1 MTKKPHLHAGE
12 VFLYT
17 EGTVMK
23 IRSLMLFV
31 FTATVLLPVSFVHAQ
46 VLAPSPPASTDFCA
60 EWFQQK
66 NSGALEGV
74 VLPGNAL
81 AVVIQALKIRF
92 FPSSYAEPEFLT
104 VPTGN
109 RVRDSNAAS
118 LPQDRQAQNTS
129 APTSGKNIIFF
140 VGAPPEV
147 LSSETR
153 RTANAKLKQMQR
165 EVHPLLGSILKL
177 AKTPDVASC
186 QRLEAKMNFNY
197 DNYTN
202 LVDENGNLRDD
213 QQIANENSSL
223 KDLKSAIHASR
234 LGWETLDYT
243 DLSDVYAALRDP
255 QIENVI
261 IVSHGQ
267 TNSLIVDSRWNEFP
281 QHFFHNIAP
290 HLRSLN
296 FYSCYSKTVPAKYG
310 LSDLFAKAPSIYR
323 NRLITT
329 VQSNPKVYEAGMAPL
344 NGFKHYLEGVEKKIS
359 ELKVSEAAS
368 ASPASSSSTAS
379 GEISALPNYTAPAD
393 CSVQF
398 RAPTITSGTY
408 GFFLNLK
415 YIGSV
420 GTTNP
425 AGTPVLIHFPCSML
439 SLAKNILTNRNINT
453 AVVYAEIA
461 GKPFEITQWVDPE
474 GSTVVQTNH
483 YQTSTGT
490 YQSSKWEIDVATS
503 VTH

>member
-1 MTKKPHLHAGE
+1 MN
-12 VFLYT
+12 
-17 EGTVMK
+17 
-23 IRSLMLFV
+23 IRNLMLFV
-31 FTATVLLPVSFVHAQ
+31 FTTALLLHTNFVHAQ
-46 VLAPSPPASTDFCA
+46 VLAPSPPAVVSPVASATSSPASTDFCA

-66 NSGALEGV
+66 NSGALDGL

-92 FPSSYAEPEFLT
+92 FPASYSEPEFLT
-104 VPTGN
+104 VSSSN
-109 RVRDSNAAS
+109 RVRDPNAAS
-118 LPQDRQAQNTS
+118 LSQNGQAQNRESST
-129 APTSGKNIIFF
+129 TGKNIIFF

-147 LSSETR
+147 LSSETMK
-153 RTANAKLKQMQR
+153 TAKAKLKQMQK
-165 EVHPLLGSILKL
+165 EVHPLLSSILKL
-177 AKTPDVASC
+177 TKTPDVASC

-223 KDLKSAIHASR
+223 KDLKSAIRASR
-234 LGWETLDYT
+234 LGWETRDYT

-281 QHFFHNIAP
+281 QYFFHDIAP
-290 HLRSLN
+290 HLRSLS
-296 FYSCYSKTVPAKYG
+296 FYSCYSKTVPTEYG
-310 LSDLFAKAPSIYR
+310 LPDLFANAPSIYQ

-344 NGFKHYLEGVEKKIS
+344 NGFKHYLEGVERKIS
-359 ELKVSEAAS
+359 ELSASEAAS
-368 ASPASSSSTAS
+368 STLS
-379 GEISALPNYTAPAD
+379 TNTPSLPIYTAPTI

-398 RAPTITSGTY
+398 QAPAIKTGTY

-425 AGTPVLIHFPCSML
+425 PGTSVMIHFPCSML
-439 SLAKNILTNRNINT
+439 RFPKNILTNRNINT
-453 AVVYAEIA
+453 TVIYAGIT

-474 GSTVVQTNH
+474 GSKVVQTNH
-483 YQTSTGT
+483 YQTSTGA
-490 YQSSKWEIDVATS
+490 YQSSKWEIDNNESVA
-503 VTH
+503 H